1 MMMKHSSSKLIIP
14 GKLHGLND
22 CLDACKIGYRRGS
35 ALKRADQDAVEW
47 LIRSQLR
54 GVRFT
59 KPVYMIY
66 RWFEPDRRRDKD
78 NISSFGRKVI
88 QDALVNCRIIKNDGW
103 RYIEGF
109 EDHFYVDSKKP
120 RIEVE
125 IIEQRE

>member
-1 MMMKHSSSKLIIP
+1 MRSSSKLVIP
-14 GKLHGLND
+14 GRLSCLND
-22 CLDACKIGYRRGS
+22 MINACKESYKKGS
-35 ALKRADQDAVEW
+35 ALKRVDQDAVEW

-54 GVRFT
+54 GVRFK

-66 RWFEPDRRRDKD
+66 KWFEPDRRRDKD

-88 QDALVNCRIIKNDGW
+88 QDALVNCKVIKNDGW

-109 EDHFYVDSKKP
+109 EDHFYVDAKKP

>member
-1 MMMKHSSSKLIIP
+1 MRSSSKLVIP
-14 GKLHGLND
+14 GRLHGMND
-22 CLDACKIGYRRGS
+22 ILDACKEGYRKGS
-35 ALKRADQDAVEW
+35 ALKRSDQDAVEW

-54 GVRFT
+54 GVHFK
-59 KPVYMIY
+59 KPVFMIY
-66 RWFEPDRRRDKD
+66 RWYEKDQRRDKD

-109 EDHFYVDSKKP
+109 EDHFYIDAKKP